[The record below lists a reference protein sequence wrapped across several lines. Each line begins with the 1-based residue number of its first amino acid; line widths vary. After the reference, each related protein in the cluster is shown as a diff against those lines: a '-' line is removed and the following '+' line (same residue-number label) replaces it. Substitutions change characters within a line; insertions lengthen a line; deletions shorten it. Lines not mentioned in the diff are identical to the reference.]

1 MSCSPFDLRDY
12 FFGELPEEDRRQVDL
27 HSRSCLTCREELNR
41 LRSTQAALLAVADE
55 EIPQRIGFI
64 SDRVYEPSRLRRWWG
79 AFWESA
85 PRLGFASAAM
95 LSAAIIVSAMHRPAV
110 VTPPAPAGAVDVV
123 KLQADF
129 SRQLNEAVQKAVA
142 ESDARHEQRTAQLLT
157 AAARRFDGERKSDIE
172 QVSQRF
178 AILEK
183 YYRREMR
190 ASILGGGPQ

>member
-12 FFGELPEEDRRQVDL
+12 FFGELAEEDRQQVDL

-55 EIPQRIGFI
+55 EIPQRIGFV
-64 SDRVYEPSRLRRWWG
+64 SDRVYEPSRLLRWWRG
-79 AFWESA
+79 FWGSA

-95 LSAAIIVSAMHRPAV
+95 LSVAIIVAAVHRPAV
-110 VTPPAPAGAVDVV
+110 VIPTAPAASVDVA

-142 ESDARHEQRTAQLLT
+142 ESDARHEQLLA
-157 AAARRFDGERKSDIE
+157 AAARRFDSERRADIE
-172 QVSQRF
+172 RVSQNF
-178 AILEK
+178 AILDK
-183 YYRREMR
+183 YVRRDMR
-190 ASILGGGPQ
+190 AAIQEAR